1 MHLSCLYVYED
12 ECQHLYNTLPYFSYT
27 VEAHHIRDSYIRVT
41 TLAWTRQV
49 IVPDTL
55 TTTSQCL

>member
-27 VEAHHIRDSYIRVT
+27 VEAHHIRDSYIKVT

-49 IVPDTL
+49 MIL
-55 TTTSQCL
+55 